1 MKRLQRPDG
10 AAAFLV
16 GAVAIALW
24 EFGCASGKGAAVD
37 GTTDASGSGDATTTP
52 GNVDSAGG
60 GGTTTAPG
68 STDSGGGGGGPDI
81 GDAGVDGNGAAGGDG
96 ASQPSGRHLVVSA
109 GTLARDHTIVTFP
122 MPGSAGKTLALSDG
136 QGATLLLQVDMDGVA
151 TFVLPSLAAG
161 QDARFAIV
169 DPPTPPSPTI
179 SVTAETNGVR
189 IKNGASDL
197 LRFQT
202 VGQLPAGAGQNY
214 LRGGYIYP
222 FYTPAGGIPT
232 DDYPPSHPHQH
243 GIWDAWL
250 SVTFAGH
257 TLNFWDFTG
266 GARGKVDFQALDGT
280 WQGPVHGGLRARLA
294 HIDLSGGQPVT
305 ALNERWVITA
315 FHTHDGAS
323 PYFVFDL
330 TSTQEA
336 ATAQPFVVNQTT
348 YSGFGV
354 RGARPWVGG
363 GGGGVTYLNSEGLGR
378 GPGDNTPSRWTY
390 LGGMV
395 AGNVVGSVML
405 GHPQNFRAP
414 QKVRFN
420 PVEPYWAFA
429 PMRDGAFTIMTGQPL
444 SSRFRVLTFDG
455 PPDRALIDRLWAD
468 FATPPSVRI
477 E

>member
-1 MKRLQRPDG
+1 MKASCAINWIPSALLWAAAVSLSGSGCGSGNG
-10 AAAFLV
+10 AAA
-16 GAVAIALW
+16 
-24 EFGCASGKGAAVD
+24 
-37 GTTDASGSGDATTTP
+37 DATTGQPNP
-52 GNVDSAGG
+52 GPDSAAGT
-60 GGTTTAPG
+60 GGTTTVPAG
-68 STDSGGGGGGPDI
+68 TDSGASGGGGPATGG
-81 GDAGVDGNGAAGGDG
+81 AGGGQNGDSGSGG
-96 ASQPSGRHLVVSA
+96 AMQPASGNLTVSA
-109 GTLARDHTIVTFP
+109 GTLARDHTIVTFSL
-122 MPGSAGKTLALSDG
+122 PGSAGKTLALRDA
-136 QGATLLLQVDMDGVA
+136 QGATLPLQVDMDGVA

-161 QDARFAIV
+161 QDAHYAIV
-169 DPPTPPSPTI
+169 DPASPPSPIIT
-179 SVTAETNGVR
+179 TTPEANGVR
-189 IKNGASDL
+189 IKNGDSDL

-202 VGQLPAGAGQNY
+202 VGQLPAGAGQQY

-222 FYTPAGGIPT
+222 FYTPSGGIPT

-250 SVTFAGH
+250 SATFAGH
-257 TLNFWDFTG
+257 TINFWDFTG
-266 GARGKVDFQALDGT
+266 GARGKVDFQALDGM
-280 WQGPVHGGLRARLA
+280 WQGPVHGGVRARLA
-294 HIDLSGGQPVT
+294 HIDLSGGQGVT
-305 ALNERWVITA
+305 ALNEQWMITA
-315 FHTHDGAS
+315 YHTHDGAA

-363 GGGGVTYLNSEGLGR
+363 GGVTYLSSEGLAR

-395 AGNVVGSVML
+395 NGKVVGSVMM

-420 PVEPYWAFA
+420 PTEPYWAFA
-429 PMRDGAFTIMTGQPL
+429 PMRDGSFTIATGQPL
-444 SSRFRVLTFDG
+444 NSRFRVLTFDG
-455 PPDRALIDRLWAD
+455 PPDRALIDRLWSD
-468 FATPPSVRI
+468 FATPPAVHV